1 MPETGQIKATSLAME
16 TYSCADNA
24 VSNRIDTMG
33 EAINSGGVAIRL
45 NIIILMLNLS
55 V

>member
-1 MPETGQIKATSLAME
+1 MNHL
-16 TYSCADNA
+16 NA
-24 VSNRIDTMG
+24 VIQPRLVRCG

-55 V
+55 VYGPLTQG